1 MAEKVSAIWLL
12 SVLVSVRTS
21 CSHFIYSRSQ
31 WVPFFVLFARELM
44 VMVVVQSVPVVQDQE
59 LPSNKLLPW
68 RQKANLCA
76 LCAFFV

>member
-1 MAEKVSAIWLL
+1 MAATVSAFWLL
-12 SVLVSVRTS
+12 SVSVSVRTS

-31 WVPFFVLFARELM
+31 WVPFFVHSARELM
-44 VMVVVQSVPVVQDQE
+44 VVVVVQSVPVVPDQE
-59 LPSNKLLPW
+59 LPSNNLLPW